1 LIQLCAVETIGNR
14 VHLLTRQPLKEREN
28 REIDRGLLKLF
39 PLLQTVFPAVCN
51 MGVEKS
57 VADRAN
63 ALSEAEQKPGRE
75 RKHHPRR
82 QNPSPRVKK
91 AQRDKPKGRGV

>member
-1 LIQLCAVETIGNR
+1 MTQLCAVETIGNR
-14 VHLLTRQPLKEREN
+14 VRVLTRQPLKEREN
-28 REIDRGLLKLF
+28 REIDRDLLKCF

-63 ALSEAEQKPGRE
+63 ALTELMAGGGEKKSGDNLVVLRFQSPG
-75 RKHHPRR
+75 
-82 QNPSPRVKK
+82 V
-91 AQRDKPKGRGV
+91 